1 MKLKHATFIITI
13 IFAAS
18 IAHAQDDLL
27 AELNETL
34 DTAPQIAESTFK
46 DTRIINGHSI
56 ELRRPGT
63 LVFMISHRFGQINSG
78 AYDLYGLDQSRIRF
92 ALEYAP
98 VKNLMI
104 GMGRSSFEK
113 TYDGYVKYKFLSQQ
127 SGQKNIPLSVAW
139 LSSVALKTQ
148 HRSDAFDASFTQKLA
163 FNHQLLIARKITPKL
178 SLQLT
183 PTVIAYNLIETNE
196 TGGTVVALGI
206 GGRYKLTNRLTINA
220 EYFPQLQDKG
230 SEYKDAIAVGVDIE
244 TGGHVFQLHLTN
256 ATSMIEKGFIGEN
269 TNNFFEGDINFG
281 FNISR
286 TFQLK
291 KE

>member
-1 MKLKHATFIITI
+1 MNFLKTSLIAFC
-13 IFAAS
+13 IFTS
-18 IAHAQDDLL
+18 LTGFGQDDLL
-27 AELNETL
+27 AELDDVL
-34 DTAPQIAESTFK
+34 DDAPQVAESTFK
-46 DTRIINGHSI
+46 DTRIINGHSV

-63 LVFMISHRFGQINSG
+63 LVFMISHRFGRINSG
-78 AYDLYGLDQSRIRF
+78 AYDLYGLDNSNIRF

-104 GMGRSSFEK
+104 GMGRSSYEK
-113 TYDGYVKYKFLSQQ
+113 TYDGYVKYKLLSQQ
-127 SGQKNIPLSVAW
+127 TGQKNIPFSVVW
-139 LSSVALKTQ
+139 LSSMAYKTEK
-148 HRSDAFDASFTQKLA
+148 RFDAFDVSPTQRMA
-163 FNHQLLIARKITPKL
+163 FNHQLLIGRKMSPKL

-183 PTVIAYNLIETNE
+183 PTILAYNLIEENE
-196 TGGTVVALGI
+196 TGGTVMALGM

-230 SEYKDAIAVGVDIE
+230 SQYSDSFAVGVDIE

-269 TNNFFEGDINFG
+269 TDNFFGGDIHFG

-291 KE
+291 KD